1 MKVGNS
7 QSWKGA
13 ISAPE
18 TASSTKLRAGSQL
31 LIKSP
36 WDPGLLTSTRKV
48 AARDQI
54 PEETHSTPETALPLR
69 IQETKRLGRGDK
81 THHTWAVCTC
91 QAPGRLSSSDM
102 GRADFDGCDLL
113 NSVCVCVWVWGI
125 RAAKSFRDRTRE
137 ILTSCVGRL
146 SVA

>member
-81 THHTWAVCTC
+81 THHTWGVCTR

-102 GRADFDGCDLL
+102 GRAQNAGPTESAPLWSTQEPEPEWLRPENAQNPGPALDSAPAEQPG
-113 NSVCVCVWVWGI
+113 
-125 RAAKSFRDRTRE
+125 A
-137 ILTSCVGRL
+137 
-146 SVA
+146 

>member
-18 TASSTKLRAGSQL
+18 MASSTKLRAGSQL

-36 WDPGLLTSTRKV
+36 WDPGLLTSTGKV

-54 PEETHSTPETALPLR
+54 PEETHSTPEMALPLR
-69 IQETKRLGRGDK
+69 IQETKQLG
-81 THHTWAVCTC
+81 
-91 QAPGRLSSSDM
+91 QGR
-102 GRADFDGCDLL
+102 
-113 NSVCVCVWVWGI
+113 
-125 RAAKSFRDRTRE
+125 
-137 ILTSCVGRL
+137 
-146 SVA
+146 